1 MWDQNALGY
10 VISKITLIPY
20 FIENQSFRYYKIIY
34 IFENGIAYCSA
45 LGNYFVIYIH
55 HKIFFRG
62 WKESEGLCNNFSVAA
77 GKLTIFQ
84 RRILV
89 YYKYTYK

>member
-1 MWDQNALGY
+1 MMWDQNALGY
-10 VISKITLIPY
+10 VITLIPY
-20 FIENQSFRYYKIIY
+20 FIKTNHLDIIKLYIY
-34 IFENGIAYCSA
+34 ILENGIAYCSA

-55 HKIFFRG
+55 HKNFFRG
-62 WKESEGLCNNFSVAA
+62 WKESEGFCNNFSVAA

>member
-1 MWDQNALGY
+1 MWEQNALGY

-20 FIENQSFRYYKIIY
+20 FIKTNHLDIIKLYILENS
-34 IFENGIAYCSA
+34 IAYCSA

-55 HKIFFRG
+55 HKFFFRG
-62 WKESEGLCNNFSVAA
+62 WKESEGFCNYNFSVAA